1 MTLLQRIE
9 EAKKGITI
17 LSRNEEYSMV
27 QVEVI
32 KDLRIMKITDESDYL
47 SLEDLNADDW
57 MVVMFREWAE

>member
-1 MTLLQRIE
+1 MTLIQRIE

>member
-1 MTLLQRIE
+1 MTLIQRIE

-57 MVVMFREWAE
+57 MVIMFREWAE